1 MASKNFNIVKSV
13 FSMAKGKALEKE
25 DKGDKTV
32 GQDSNEGKFNIG
44 TFKGEMTKANGLARA
59 NRYMVTIRPGP
70 KFWGIGSDAIQPLR
84 FFCDNV
90 NIPGASVIPVDH
102 RRQGI
107 GPFDRRASSI
117 VPAEISASFML
128 DARGRNLQFF
138 QDWVNNII
146 YMGPQTSNIATHVS
160 GAGMAFGELRYR
172 SEYVCEMDV
181 ETYDMAA
188 NKINTLTAYEVWPSQ
203 LGDVT
208 LGWAQNDEVAR
219 VTINFQ
225 LQRWVTENHQLPEG
239 TADES
244 HSNRQLSTFEQLLR
258 IGQAGVALKS
268 SWKKPNNVGDVINIV
283 SNSQT
288 FIGSFGGKKG

>member
-1 MASKNFNIVKSV
+1 MPDKIFNTAKSI

-25 DKGDKTV
+25 DKGSKTV

-44 TFKGEMTKANGLARA
+44 TFKAAMTKANGLARA

-70 KFWGIGSDAIQPLR
+70 NFWGLGNETIGPLR

-90 NIPGASVIPVDH
+90 NIPGASIIPVDH
-102 RRQGI
+102 KRQGI
-107 GPFDRRASSI
+107 GPFDRRASAI

-138 QDWVNNII
+138 QDWVSNIV
-146 YMGPQTSNIATHVS
+146 YMGPQTQSIATHVKD
-160 GAGMAFGELRYR
+160 GMAFGEMRYR
-172 SEYVCEMDV
+172 SEYICEMDI

-225 LQRWVTENHQLPEG
+225 LQRWVSEAHGLPEG

-244 HSNRQLSTFEQLLR
+244 HSNRQLSPMEQLLR

-268 SWKKPNNVGDVINIV
+268 SWKKPRNVGDVINIV

-288 FIGSFGGKKG
+288 FLGSFGGRKG